1 MCACMFGRARA
12 QMLLELESDR
22 ASLPALLQDIR
33 ARSNLSVKAFLAPG
47 LEGGGVRVDSAE
59 SLHDFIARKTAP
71 APVPGVSAA
80 CVPRAR
86 RRRAFEGRQ
95 MLHARVFWARGAVPG
110 ALTPDARAAFSCR
123 AADQVASRAAT
134 GPEITGGGA
143 REVAGGREPTELDGR
158 S

>member
-80 CVPRAR
+80 CVPCAR
-86 RRRAFEGRQ
+86 RRRGAANVSCSRVLGERSSAWRFDAGRPCCFFVQ
-95 MLHARVFWARGAVPG
+95 GCAPSGKQSSHR
-110 ALTPDARAAFSCR
+110 
-123 AADQVASRAAT
+123 T
-134 GPEITGGGA
+134 GDHGW
-143 REVAGGREPTELDGR
+143 R
-158 S
+158 SS